1 MAISVIDRV
10 WKKSSAKANGLLLM
24 LAIADHANEHGL
36 AWPGF
41 RTLQEKTKIASRE
54 TIANNLRQLEITG
67 ELIIEHGKGPHG
79 THWYQVCSGLT
90 LEKVDQMRAEKGLP
104 SRQELEQEK
113 EGVVQPP
120 NHPAE
125 SEVVQPPNHTENG
138 EVVQSD
144 EKGGSISGGVV
155 QSQGQSGSATEPN
168 PFKPSLNQ
176 NINQFKDF
184 DFEKFLAAYKK
195 TEMDRLGPRNNSRQV
210 LEKVFEGL
218 KFGGTTGFER
228 QKHDWKRK
236 FWQLKILCTN
246 DWVQTIAKDN
256 LTNSMEFFLY
266 GCYPLPDDD
275 AWEIKFETEPIN
287 A

>member
-1 MAISVIDRV
+1 MAISIIDRV
-10 WKKSSAKANGLLLM
+10 WKKSGAKANGLLLM

-54 TIANNLRQLEITG
+54 TIANHLRQLEIMG

-79 THWYQVCSGLT
+79 THWYQVCSGLP
-90 LEKVDQMRAEKGLP
+90 LEKVDEMRADKGLP

-113 EGVVQPP
+113 EGVVQLP

-125 SEVVQPPNHTENG
+125 GEVVQPSNHPENDQ
-138 EVVQSD
+138 VVQSD
-144 EKGGSISGGVV
+144 EKGGSVSGGVV

-184 DFEKFLAAYKK
+184 NFEKFLAAYKK
-195 TEMDRLGPRNNSRQV
+195 TEMDRLGPKNNSRQI
-210 LEKVFEGL
+210 LEKVFAGL
-218 KFGGTTGFER
+218 RFGGTY
-228 QKHDWKRK
+228 QKHIHGEQLWY
-236 FWQLKILCTN
+236 LKILC
-246 DWVQTIAKDN
+246 DSEWVQVMAYDN
-256 LTNSMEFFLY
+256 LLSGMSFFLN
-266 GCYPLPDDD
+266 GFHPPNPGEMWCL
-275 AWEIKFETEPIN
+275 ELETEP
-287 A
+287 AHA